1 MRDRKGPLMF
11 QFEQRLLGKWDCG
24 VSRVKIKSIWPIVG
38 CGEGEGRAEWLQA
51 GMETTVV
58 AVSYD
63 GWGEVEWEQTLAD
76 GTQTTLHFLY
86 KLG

>member
-1 MRDRKGPLMF
+1 MG
-11 QFEQRLLGKWDCG
+11 
-24 VSRVKIKSIWPIVG
+24 RVREEHSDS
-38 CGEGEGRAEWLQA
+38 QA

-76 GTQTTLHFLY
+76 GTQTTLYFLY